1 MQQSFK
7 KGFEKDSMLMGS
19 ALAGSILW
27 IINAVFN
34 YIATDYRA
42 FLINILYVICL
53 ITLCGAEFKKEK
65 NVIQGMIGALL
76 MVSVIGNVNVLT
88 EMIQADIPS
97 RALWLV
103 IVGFVLMLFLFLNH
117 FLLSH
122 SQYHNNRRVYI
133 NQLIVIAL
141 LLLRTYQIIAN
152 LVGGGIS
159 TLVIE
164 IEVGLLAIIP
174 TLNVVVCAECRND
187 GYRI

>member
-1 MQQSFK
+1 
-7 KGFEKDSMLMGS
+7 
-19 ALAGSILW
+19 
-27 IINAVFN
+27 
-34 YIATDYRA
+34 
-42 FLINILYVICL
+42 
-53 ITLCGAEFKKEK
+53 
-65 NVIQGMIGALL
+65 MIGALL

-103 IVGFVLMLFLFLNH
+103 ITGFVLMLFLFLNH

-152 LVGGGIS
+152 LIGGEIS

-174 TLNVVVCAECRND
+174 TLNVVVCVECRND

>member
-19 ALAGSILW
+19 AIAGSILW

-42 FLINILYVICL
+42 FLINIMYVICL
-53 ITLCGAEFKKEK
+53 ITLCAAEFKKEK

-97 RALWLV
+97 RDMWQVITSLV
-103 IVGFVLMLFLFLNH
+103 LIFFLFINH

-122 SQYHNNRRVYI
+122 SEYHITRRVYL
-133 NQLIVIAL
+133 NQLIVMVL
-141 LLLRTYQIIAN
+141 LLLRCYQIIAN
-152 LVGGGIS
+152 LVGGELS

-174 TLNVVVCAECRND
+174 TLNVVVCIECRND

>member
-1 MQQSFK
+1 MQQVFK

-34 YIATDYRA
+34 FIATDYRA

-103 IVGFVLMLFLFLNH
+103 ITGFVLMLFLFLNH

-122 SQYHNNRRVYI
+122 SQYHNNRRVCI

-174 TLNVVVCAECRND
+174 TLNVVVCVECRND